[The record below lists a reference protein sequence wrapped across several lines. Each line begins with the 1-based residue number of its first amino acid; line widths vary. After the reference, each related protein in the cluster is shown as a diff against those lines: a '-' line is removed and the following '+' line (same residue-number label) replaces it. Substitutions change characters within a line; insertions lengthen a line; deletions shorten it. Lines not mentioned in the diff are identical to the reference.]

1 MNEHGVAMAQHKFK
15 GDLIERHAVTIKGTD
30 KTITFSVDS
39 KDGRLV
45 IRQEAEGKKPKDV
58 CSITLADPEELGRF
72 LEGLRRIVASLEIG
86 KDIIEPAAAGANLQR
101 TSERR
106 IGTEEREALIEKARA
121 RNPQAFAPWSKVE
134 EQQVRK
140 EYEEGRSVTQIAKE
154 HKRSPRAIEL
164 RLQRL
169 GVIPPG

>member
-1 MNEHGVAMAQHKFK
+1 MNEQGVAMAQHKFK
-15 GDLIERHAVTIKGTD
+15 ADLLERHEVTIKGTD

-86 KDIIEPAAAGANLQR
+86 KDIVEPAPAGANLQR
-101 TSERR
+101 TNERR

-140 EYEEGRSVTQIAKE
+140 EYEEGLSVTQIAKE

-169 GVIPPG
+169 GVIPPD